1 MTRITAGIL
10 DAKSAS
16 ATISDT
22 VDSLATTSPD
32 ASIKLLGDFN
42 HRRLQNTLP
51 NYHQVVDCATRGN
64 NFMDRCYCSI
74 RDAYEV
80 NVRHVAALMCFS
92 EVGYADNTT
101 NTGPTKTTGAT
112 TNGPT
117 TTVDPTATTAI
128 NLTTTGPKTTTGNM
142 TTAFSDMTATASNMT
157 TAFTNMSTTASN
169 MTTAFTNMPTTAS
182 NMTITGPITTASNM
196 TTIGPTTTAGNMTTA
211 FSDITTTASNMTTT
225 FSNMTTAVSNMTT
238 SESTTASDMTTAV
251 SNMTTESGT
260 TSTTTSVTSG
270 GTEAPEAR
278 WQVKDKN
285 GKLCMIMYF
294 DGTIT
299 DVALLS
305 SSVTGDF
312 PDVPLGDYYICG
324 HFNYSFGY
332 FQLNLTK
339 PSLQPFVQKTKG
351 GDSLGQPYV
360 CGPGH
365 SVSDSDSD
373 GDIDIGD
380 IDIGDIDI
388 GDIIGIIAGVIMSII
403 VGTGVVEY
411 VFRWGRYDGT
421 VGLGDV
427 TLAKLMVT
435 SAASMERKQKRLR
448 LDPPDLEI

>member
-1 MTRITAGIL
+1 
-10 DAKSAS
+10 
-16 ATISDT
+16 
-22 VDSLATTSPD
+22 
-32 ASIKLLGDFN
+32 
-42 HRRLQNTLP
+42 
-51 NYHQVVDCATRGN
+51 
-64 NFMDRCYCSI
+64 
-74 RDAYEV
+74 
-80 NVRHVAALMCFS
+80 
-92 EVGYADNTT
+92 
-101 NTGPTKTTGAT
+101 
-112 TNGPT
+112 
-117 TTVDPTATTAI
+117 
-128 NLTTTGPKTTTGNM
+128 M

-260 TSTTTSVTSG
+260 TSTTTSGICRKYLSPGVGLILKSYELKIFPPFFKGRLKVSSGVTEQIPSFASTSRSNCSSSSYSVFVLDFYTLL
-270 GTEAPEAR
+270 TEWGIVLKFTTR
-278 WQVKDKN
+278 GDSF
-285 GKLCMIMYF
+285 KL
-294 DGTIT
+294 DTLSVSRRRLRT
-299 DVALLS
+299 LLS

-403 VGTGVVEY
+403 VGTG
-411 VFRWGRYDGT
+411 
-421 VGLGDV
+421 
-427 TLAKLMVT
+427 LAT
-435 SAASMERKQKRLR
+435 CTCCNCCNSN
-448 LDPPDLEI
+448 